1 MGSRTAAWR
10 LSARGVR
17 RRVSGEAG
25 QDLVEYGLLMA
36 LIAVVAMAGVT
47 TLGNTITNV
56 MWNTI
61 VNNF

>member
-1 MGSRTAAWR
+1 M
-10 LSARGVR
+10 R